1 MKVYPLISTALLS
14 VFLINCG
21 GNDTEE
27 LEPVDV
33 RFERGEEYFNDRKF
47 EKAIT
52 EFTFVTFNAPGNE
65 FGDDAQF
72 YLAESHF
79 ELKEYI
85 IAVSEYERLMRIHP
99 ESPLV
104 EKGEYKKALAFDIL
118 SPKSHHDQENTLKA
132 LRAYQEFIEDW
143 PLSELKVK
151 AEGRL
156 DDLRFKLAKKM
167 FDAGKQYQKLGECK
181 ASIIYMRQ
189 LLEQYYDSEF
199 APKARWRIAECEMKL
214 KEWNAALSTI
224 LDILNRDDH
233 QETVEKAREALKKVK
248 PKAENPGDQALVGDR

>member
-14 VFLINCG
+14 IVLLNCG
-21 GNDTEE
+21 GNETDE

-52 EFTFVTFNAPGNE
+52 EFKFVTFNAPGNE
-65 FGDDAQF
+65 IGDDAQF
-72 YLAESHF
+72 YLAEAHF

-104 EKGEYKKALAFDIL
+104 EKGEYKRALAFDIL
-118 SPKSHHDQENTLKA
+118 SPKPHHDQKNTLKA
-132 LRAYQEFIEDW
+132 LKAYQEFIEDW
-143 PLSELKVK
+143 PLSEFKLK
-151 AEGRL
+151 AEERL
-156 DDLRFKLAKKM
+156 DDLRFKLAKKI

-189 LLEQYYDSEF
+189 LLEKYYDSKF
-199 APKARWRIAECEMKL
+199 AAEGRWRIAECEMKL
-214 KEWNAALSTI
+214 KDWDAALSTI
-224 LDILNRDDH
+224 LDILNRDDD
-233 QETVEKAREALKKVK
+233 QKTVGKARGVIKEVK
-248 PKAENPGDQALVGDR
+248 SKAENSGDRALVGDR